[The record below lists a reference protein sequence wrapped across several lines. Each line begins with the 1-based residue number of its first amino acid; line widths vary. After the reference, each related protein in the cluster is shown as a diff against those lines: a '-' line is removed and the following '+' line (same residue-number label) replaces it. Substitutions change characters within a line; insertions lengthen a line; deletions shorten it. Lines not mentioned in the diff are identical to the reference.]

1 MICYNY
7 QKRGEK
13 VISKIIKKVELYY
26 RNEND
31 NLVSDLSSIESFC
44 GHNSSGDRFVGV
56 YIILE
61 GRMIQMKK
69 IVMFVLIFTI
79 LVVSLTACEATGSSQ
94 DIVSTQEV
102 ADNLAISQPTPTD
115 INFSLERYNLMR
127 RAYWVNGQREK
138 ANSII
143 CEVPK
148 PFGYI
153 ILFAGNAPVSRF
165 IVDGKVSS
173 LNSFLTPSAYDE
185 YVTQGGVKTIEL
197 SDVDGSYGENDNG
210 IFFFTIDGNYVE
222 WTGEYLYSDIPIEI
236 DNPIVSYKEVP

>member
-1 MICYNY
+1 
-7 QKRGEK
+7 
-13 VISKIIKKVELYY
+13 
-26 RNEND
+26 
-31 NLVSDLSSIESFC
+31 
-44 GHNSSGDRFVGV
+44 
-56 YIILE
+56 
-61 GRMIQMKK
+61 MKK
-69 IVMFVLIFTI
+69 NVMVVLIFTI
-79 LVVSLTACEATGSSQ
+79 LVVSLTACEATGSGQ

-173 LNSFLTPSAYDE
+173 LNSFLTPNAQDQ
-185 YVTQGGVKTIEL
+185 YVGSGVVKTIEL

-210 IFFFTIDGNYVE
+210 IFFFTVDGNYVE

>member
-1 MICYNY
+1 
-7 QKRGEK
+7 
-13 VISKIIKKVELYY
+13 
-26 RNEND
+26 
-31 NLVSDLSSIESFC
+31 
-44 GHNSSGDRFVGV
+44 
-56 YIILE
+56 
-61 GRMIQMKK
+61 MKK
-69 IVMFVLIFTI
+69 IVMVILICAI
-79 LVVSLTACEATGSSQ
+79 LIVSLTGCEFETTGSGK

-102 ADNLAISQPTPTD
+102 ADNLAGSQPTPTD

-138 ANSII
+138 ANSLI

-173 LNSFLTPSAYDE
+173 LNSFLTPNAYDE
-185 YVTQGGVKTIEL
+185 YIGNGGVKTIEL
-197 SDVDGSYGENDNG
+197 PDVDGSYGENDSG
-210 IFFFTIDGNYVE
+210 IFFFTVDGNYVE

-236 DNPIVSYKEVP
+236 DNPIVSYKEIQ

>member
-1 MICYNY
+1 
-7 QKRGEK
+7 
-13 VISKIIKKVELYY
+13 
-26 RNEND
+26 
-31 NLVSDLSSIESFC
+31 
-44 GHNSSGDRFVGV
+44 
-56 YIILE
+56 
-61 GRMIQMKK
+61 MKK
-69 IVMFVLIFTI
+69 IIMVVLIFTI
-79 LVVSLTACEATGSSQ
+79 LVASLTACEASTTGSGQ
-94 DIVSTQEV
+94 DIVSTQGV
-102 ADNLAISQPTPTD
+102 ADSLAISQPTPTE

-138 ANSII
+138 ANSLI

-165 IVDGKVSS
+165 IIDGKVSS
-173 LNSFLTPSAYDE
+173 LNSFLTPNTYDE

-210 IFFFTIDGNYVE
+210 IFFFTVDGNYVE

>member
-1 MICYNY
+1 
-7 QKRGEK
+7 
-13 VISKIIKKVELYY
+13 
-26 RNEND
+26 
-31 NLVSDLSSIESFC
+31 
-44 GHNSSGDRFVGV
+44 
-56 YIILE
+56 
-61 GRMIQMKK
+61 MKK
-69 IVMFVLIFTI
+69 IIMVVLIFTI
-79 LVVSLTACEATGSSQ
+79 LVISLTACEATGSGQ
-94 DIVSTQEV
+94 DIMSTQEV

-173 LNSFLTPSAYDE
+173 LNSFLTPNSYDE
-185 YVTQGGVKTIEL
+185 YVTSGGVKTIEL

-210 IFFFTIDGNYVE
+210 IFFFTVDGNYVE

>member
-1 MICYNY
+1 
-7 QKRGEK
+7 
-13 VISKIIKKVELYY
+13 
-26 RNEND
+26 
-31 NLVSDLSSIESFC
+31 
-44 GHNSSGDRFVGV
+44 
-56 YIILE
+56 
-61 GRMIQMKK
+61 MKK
-69 IVMFVLIFTI
+69 IVMVVLIFTI
-79 LVVSLTACEATGSSQ
+79 LIASLTACEATGSGQ
-94 DIVSTQEV
+94 DIMSTQEV

-138 ANSII
+138 ANSIS

-148 PFGYI
+148 HFGYI

-210 IFFFTIDGNYVE
+210 IFFFTVDGNYVE

>member
-1 MICYNY
+1 M
-7 QKRGEK
+7 
-13 VISKIIKKVELYY
+13 
-26 RNEND
+26 
-31 NLVSDLSSIESFC
+31 
-44 GHNSSGDRFVGV
+44 
-56 YIILE
+56 
-61 GRMIQMKK
+61 MKK
-69 IVMFVLIFTI
+69 IIALALMMVLFT
-79 LVVSLTACEATGSSQ
+79 LSLTTCDGEVSGTKQDIAATMNVANELVSSQ
-94 DIVSTQEV
+94 
-102 ADNLAISQPTPTD
+102 ATPTD

-143 CEVPK
+143 CEVSK

-173 LNSFLTPSAYDE
+173 LNSFLTPNAYDV
-185 YVTQGGVKTIEL
+185 YVGNGGVKTIEL

-210 IFFFTIDGNYVE
+210 IFFFTVDGNYVE

-236 DNPIVSYKEVP
+236 NDPVVTYREGK

>member
-1 MICYNY
+1 
-7 QKRGEK
+7 
-13 VISKIIKKVELYY
+13 
-26 RNEND
+26 
-31 NLVSDLSSIESFC
+31 
-44 GHNSSGDRFVGV
+44 
-56 YIILE
+56 
-61 GRMIQMKK
+61 MKK
-69 IVMFVLIFTI
+69 IVMVVLIFTI
-79 LVVSLTACEATGSSQ
+79 LVASLTACEATGSGQ
-94 DIVSTQEV
+94 DIMSTQEV

-173 LNSFLTPSAYDE
+173 LNSFLTPNAYDQ
-185 YVTQGGVKTIEL
+185 YVGSGVVKTIEL
-197 SDVDGSYGENDNG
+197 CDVDGSYGENDNG
-210 IFFFTIDGNYVE
+210 IFFFTVDGNYVE

>member
-1 MICYNY
+1 
-7 QKRGEK
+7 
-13 VISKIIKKVELYY
+13 
-26 RNEND
+26 
-31 NLVSDLSSIESFC
+31 
-44 GHNSSGDRFVGV
+44 
-56 YIILE
+56 
-61 GRMIQMKK
+61 MKK
-69 IVMFVLIFTI
+69 IVMVVLIFII
-79 LVVSLTACEATGSSQ
+79 LVVSLTACEATTTTGSGQ
-94 DIVSTQEV
+94 DIVLTQGV
-102 ADNLAISQPTPTD
+102 ADKLAMSQATPTD
-115 INFSLERYNLMR
+115 IDFSLERYNLMR

-173 LNSFLTPSAYDE
+173 LNSFLTPSAYDD
-185 YVTQGGVKTIEL
+185 YYAKGGVLTIEMP
-197 SDVDGSYGENDNG
+197 DVDGSYGENDNG
-210 IFFFTIDGNYVE
+210 IFFFTVDGNYVE

>member
-1 MICYNY
+1 
-7 QKRGEK
+7 
-13 VISKIIKKVELYY
+13 
-26 RNEND
+26 
-31 NLVSDLSSIESFC
+31 
-44 GHNSSGDRFVGV
+44 
-56 YIILE
+56 
-61 GRMIQMKK
+61 MKK
-69 IVMFVLIFTI
+69 IITVILIFTI
-79 LVVSLTACEATGSSQ
+79 LVISLAACEATGSGQ

-102 ADNLAISQPTPTD
+102 ADSLAISQPTPAD

-173 LNSFLTPSAYDE
+173 LNSFLTPNTYDQ
-185 YVTQGGVKTIEL
+185 YVGNGGVKTIEL

-210 IFFFTIDGNYVE
+210 IFFFTVDGNYVE